1 MEQIKKEVC
10 VKLRMPLQKAFF
22 RYVMTTFMLVVM
34 LSATVIFVS
43 IRVQRWLLPDK
54 DAVYLHVEGTMGDG
68 RMTSQ
73 TYLMEL
79 DGDFME
85 AAVLVAEEDGKTVK
99 PDIVSTRYSLELY
112 DNAVSFLTPKKK
124 LLYFGC
130 YGAMALLPALFSLSG
145 ILLCCRRFFQKKLK
159 PPIDILTDAAAC
171 IAEQNLDFT
180 IAYTSAD
187 EMGALCR
194 SFEQMRAALQENYKR
209 MWEMLEE
216 RRSLQASVAH
226 DLRNPIAI
234 IKGHAEYL
242 QINVPKKK
250 LTQDML
256 LSYAGNIK
264 KAAERLEGYTES
276 VRTINHL
283 EELAVMRRE
292 VDFPALYQ
300 DMRAD
305 FVRMAELWGLTLAA
319 DNQVKQEL
327 LCLDVQVLYRILENL
342 IGNAVRFAKSRIH
355 LSFFEEGGNL
365 CVTVADDGCGF
376 PEKVLHCKN
385 RYFAIEGSDKNHSG
399 MGLAICRILCKKH
412 GGSLMLTNEAEGG
425 AAVKIMLSV

>member
-1 MEQIKKEVC
+1 MEQIKKEER

-22 RYVMTTFMLVVM
+22 RYVMTTFMLVVV
-34 LSATVIFVS
+34 LSAAVILVS

-54 DAVYLHVEGTMGDG
+54 DAVYLHVEEKMDDGTT
-68 RMTSQ
+68 TS
-73 TYLMEL
+73 YVHLMEL
-79 DGDFME
+79 NGDFME
-85 AAVLVAEEDGKTVK
+85 AAILAAEEDGKPVK
-99 PDIVSTRYSLELY
+99 PDIVSTRYALESY
-112 DNAVSFLTPKKK
+112 DNAVAFLTPKKK

-130 YGAMALLPALFSLSG
+130 YGAMALLPALFSLFG

-159 PPIDILTDAAAC
+159 PPIDILADAAAC
-171 IAEQNLDFT
+171 IAEQNLDFA
-180 IAYTSAD
+180 IAYASAD

-242 QINVPKKK
+242 QINVPKGR
-250 LTQDML
+250 LSQDML
-256 LSYAGNIK
+256 LSHAGNIK
-264 KAAERLEGYTES
+264 RAAERLERYTES

-300 DMRAD
+300 DMLAD
-305 FVRMAELWGLTLAA
+305 FVRLAEPEGLMLTA
-319 DNQVKQEL
+319 DNQVKKET
-327 LCLDVQVLYRILENL
+327 LCLDAQVLYRIVENL
-342 IGNAVRFAKSRIH
+342 IGNAMRFAKSRIH
-355 LSFFEEGGNL
+355 LSFSDEAGNL
-365 CVTVADDGCGF
+365 CVTVSDDGCGF
-376 PEKVLHCKN
+376 SEKILHCKN
-385 RYFAIEGSDKNHSG
+385 PYLALEGADKNHSG

-412 GGSLMLTNEAEGG
+412 GGILRLSNQEAGG
-425 AAVKIMLSV
+425 ASVTFMLSI